1 MQSSQG
7 LLKHLFAEKCC
18 AMITDLLTGKGS
30 QGEQDEEEELLNP
43 ATSIKEK
50 QKAHEDT
57 ACTEPI

>member
-1 MQSSQG
+1 
-7 LLKHLFAEKCC
+7 
-18 AMITDLLTGKGS
+18 MITDLLTGKGS

-50 QKAHEDT
+50 QKAHEAT